1 MPHEAPHFVDALLSE
16 DRNSGGRIDTTLDAG
31 LQRLVERQ
39 IHRYLEQFGERGINN
54 ATALLVD
61 TTDMAVKAW
70 VGSADYGN
78 DAIQGQVNGVL
89 AKRSPGSTL
98 KPFIYGLALDQG
110 VLHPQTVLRDAPTAF
125 GPFSPENF
133 DGRFLGPISAQDA
146 LIRSRNVPAVW
157 TAMQIRQPNLYE
169 FLSSAGVSR
178 LKPESFYGLAL
189 ALGGGEVTMEELAKL
204 YAMLANGGVLRQLH
218 TTPAREARGVPL
230 LSPEASFIVLD
241 MLSRNPRPD
250 DDGSTPSRNHWPV
263 AWKTG
268 TSWGFRD
275 AWAAGVVGRYVLVIW
290 IGDFDGASNASF
302 VGVDAAAPL
311 FFRITDALNLAL
323 SDQVVPL
330 REPPPA
336 TSRSESGCCLC
347 RQRGPAERLL
357 PAYRPDLVH
366 TGEVSDPHE
375 PTASGRIDR
384 QPHRA
389 RRLRFC
395 CARHIAH

>member
-218 TTPAREARGVPL
+218 TTPAREARA
-230 LSPEASFIVLD
+230 E
-241 MLSRNPRPD
+241 
-250 DDGSTPSRNHWPV
+250 
-263 AWKTG
+263 
-268 TSWGFRD
+268 
-275 AWAAGVVGRYVLVIW
+275 
-290 IGDFDGASNASF
+290 
-302 VGVDAAAPL
+302 
-311 FFRITDALNLAL
+311 
-323 SDQVVPL
+323 
-330 REPPPA
+330 
-336 TSRSESGCCLC
+336 SES
-347 RQRGPAERLL
+347 EF
-357 PAYRPDLVH
+357 
-366 TGEVSDPHE
+366 
-375 PTASGRIDR
+375 
-384 QPHRA
+384 HRA
-389 RRLRFC
+389 RHAESQSAPGRRRQHSEAQPLAPLRGRPERPGGF
-395 CARHIAH
+395 ATHGPQAWWGVTYS